1 NVIAEGQTILM
12 RPTRG
17 ATSLGFLGASA
28 NITRSCTLTIKYT
41 DGSTSKKVITLADWG
56 VPAAPGNIV
65 VAHMKYRNTFK
76 GPETKNGFSIFLAK
90 TAVVKSKTVAS
101 IHMSKTVLGNQSLRI
116 FAIALN
122 GTWAPEKP
130 LIASLTPPSGPAV
143 GGTKVTIY
151 GDYLAGATAV
161 HFGPTT
167 KAGSFVV
174 LSDHSISATSPAGTG
189 TVDISVSGPAG
200 TNLKT
205 TGDRFTYLP

>member
-1 NVIAEGQTILM
+1 
-12 RPTRG
+12 
-17 ATSLGFLGASA
+17 
-28 NITRSCTLTIKYT
+28 
-41 DGSTSKKVITLADWG
+41 
-56 VPAAPGNIV
+56 
-65 VAHMKYRNTFK
+65 
-76 GPETKNGFSIFLAK
+76 
-90 TAVVKSKTVAS
+90 
-101 IHMSKTVLGNQSLRI
+101 LGNQSLRI